1 MPFPCERNCLLRPS
15 QISLSRKDQ
24 SNYVDSASWVA
35 FYKTVLLWCVI
46 LYFVFTQGKDQVLSQ
61 LGSNEAVLFRGIAD
75 AFPNAVIPPQG
86 KGIYQKTT
94 KPYPSCALIGVQSGY
109 TRDDRIVVTT
119 LLGEEVDLNNR
130 SRAYK
135 PSGIETLPLPVHRRS
150 SIDDVGNVMLVAF
163 GSKTPQGTYQAVCE
177 DILLWS
183 NSGQT
188 EQVQCGKHVNM

>member
-1 MPFPCERNCLLRPS
+1 MIPS
-15 QISLSRKDQ
+15 
-24 SNYVDSASWVA
+24 
-35 FYKTVLLWCVI
+35 
-46 LYFVFTQGKDQVLSQ
+46 
-61 LGSNEAVLFRGIAD
+61 
-75 AFPNAVIPPQG
+75 QG
-86 KGIYQKTT
+86 KGIYQKIT

-135 PSGIETLPLPVHRRS
+135 PSGIETVPLPVHHRS
-150 SIDDVGNVMLVAF
+150 SIDDAGNVMLVAF
-163 GSKTPQGTYQAVCE
+163 GSKTPQGSYQAVCE

-188 EQVQCGKHVNM
+188 EQIQFGKHVNM

>member
-1 MPFPCERNCLLRPS
+1 MIPS
-15 QISLSRKDQ
+15 
-24 SNYVDSASWVA
+24 
-35 FYKTVLLWCVI
+35 
-46 LYFVFTQGKDQVLSQ
+46 
-61 LGSNEAVLFRGIAD
+61 
-75 AFPNAVIPPQG
+75 QG

-94 KPYPSCALIGVQSGY
+94 KPYPSCALIGVQTGY

-135 PSGIETLPLPVHRRS
+135 PSGIETVPLPVHHRS
-150 SIDDVGNVMLVAF
+150 SINDVGNVVLVAF
-163 GSKTPQGTYQAVCE
+163 GSKTPQGNYQAVCE

-188 EQVQCGKHVNM
+188 EEVQFGKHVNM

>member
-1 MPFPCERNCLLRPS
+1 MIPS
-15 QISLSRKDQ
+15 
-24 SNYVDSASWVA
+24 
-35 FYKTVLLWCVI
+35 
-46 LYFVFTQGKDQVLSQ
+46 
-61 LGSNEAVLFRGIAD
+61 
-75 AFPNAVIPPQG
+75 QG
-86 KGIYQKTT
+86 KGIYQKIT
-94 KPYPSCALIGVQSGY
+94 KPYPFCALIGVQSGY

-135 PSGIETLPLPVHRRS
+135 PSGIETVPLPVHHRS

-163 GSKTPQGTYQAVCE
+163 GSKTPQGSYQAVCE

-188 EQVQCGKHVNM
+188 EQVQFGKHVNM

>member
-1 MPFPCERNCLLRPS
+1 M
-15 QISLSRKDQ
+15 LSPG
-24 SNYVDSASWVA
+24 
-35 FYKTVLLWCVI
+35 VI
-46 LYFVFTQGKDQVLSQ
+46 LCFGFTRQGKDQVLSQ

-75 AFPNAVIPPQG
+75 AFPNTVIPSRG

-135 PSGIETLPLPVHRRS
+135 PSGIETVPLPVHHRS
-150 SIDDVGNVMLVAF
+150 SINGNVMLVAF
-163 GSKTPQGTYQAVCE
+163 GSKTSHGNYQAVCE
-177 DILLWS
+177 DILIWS

-188 EQVQCGKHVNM
+188 EQVQFGKHVNMSSYVIGRRGLVVGSEQQMRGLRNDVINMSRAWDK